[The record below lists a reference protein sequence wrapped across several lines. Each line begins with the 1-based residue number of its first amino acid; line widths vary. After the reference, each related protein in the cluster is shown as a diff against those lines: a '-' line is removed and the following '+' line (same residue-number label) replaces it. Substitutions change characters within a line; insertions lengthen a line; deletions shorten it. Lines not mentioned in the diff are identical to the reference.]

1 METAPGSGQFA
12 IETDVPAHEETA
24 DDGDE
29 GRSRAGQGGQQ
40 GAGVGGGGHRRT
52 VSAGADTG
60 GRYGAT
66 VPDRELTEAM
76 LDIVRDRMEEQGLS
90 MRGLAERSGL
100 PYTNINRRL
109 KGEGVIGLEEW
120 DALAAAL
127 GDNRLED
134 LLEEARRRL

>member
-1 METAPGSGQFA
+1 
-12 IETDVPAHEETA
+12 
-24 DDGDE
+24 
-29 GRSRAGQGGQQ
+29 
-40 GAGVGGGGHRRT
+40 
-52 VSAGADTG
+52 VSE
-60 GRYGAT
+60 
-66 VPDRELTEAM
+66 RELTETM

-90 MRGLAERSGL
+90 MRGLAEKSGL